1 MAIGKM
7 TAVSLGVRLALT
19 LAMIETTAPTTDGT
33 AVRIIFLS
41 MGFITYL
48 SLVIGKFRLCV

>member
-1 MAIGKM
+1 MGKM
-7 TAVSLGVRLALT
+7 TAVSLGVRLALA